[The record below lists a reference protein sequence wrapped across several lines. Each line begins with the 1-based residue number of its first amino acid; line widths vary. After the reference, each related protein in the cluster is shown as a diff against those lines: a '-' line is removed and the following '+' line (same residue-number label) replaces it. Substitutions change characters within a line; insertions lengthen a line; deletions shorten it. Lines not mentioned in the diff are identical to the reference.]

1 MGSTSQSLPIVL
13 SGLLGGQPLLQRE
26 EKRSFPPSPVQEEG
40 ALWGKR
46 FSQKPFLSGTGAIG
60 LSLASSCRQTACWPG
75 LPPQPYLSCA
85 WQV

>member
-13 SGLLGGQPLLQRE
+13 SRLLRGRLCCREKIKGVFPL
-26 EKRSFPPSPVQEEG
+26 SPVQGEG

-60 LSLASSCRQTACWPG
+60 LSLASS
-75 LPPQPYLSCA
+75 
-85 WQV
+85 